1 MKIHNEAEYEAWLKV
16 LCPSLLDLDY
26 MTPQAKE
33 IYLHFTIEEKNK
45 IKQLALAEAKKKGVT
60 L

>member
-16 LCPSLLDLDY
+16 IYPSLLDLDY
-26 MTPQAKE
+26 MTPQAKK

-45 IKQLALAEAKKKGVT
+45 IKQLFLTEAQRQGVI

>member
-16 LCPSLLDLDY
+16 LYPSLLDLDY
-26 MTPQAKE
+26 MTPQAKK
-33 IYLHFTIEEKNK
+33 IYLHLTTEEKNK
-45 IKQLALAEAKKKGVT
+45 IKRLFFAEAKKKGVT